1 MSENL
6 RGDFFYSHCIVASVD
21 RL

>member
-6 RGDFFYSHCIVASVD
+6 RGDFLNSHCMLFV
-21 RL
+21 